1 MGQVT
6 GGTYRD
12 SPLAYS
18 FGATDWPSYYINAIV
33 DGVVTPMYVWQQMIF
48 PNHSQYWNPSNMQ
61 ENAENHT
68 SVQVGILPKRVET
81 PWHIANS
88 AEKYRY
94 VYELAS
100 DSAGNC
106 LFDFIIQNGEEWS
119 SVPVP
124 CNATDHAT
132 YWQMENQGASWAT
145 VQQFLDNYHLAI
157 PAYPNQVEVRCRKIV
172 TYNIIEEY
180 KFALAPTEI
189 RPKGTVTFN
198 LIDGVYFMVNDYPQ
212 PGVVFVEGGCSV
224 APSFVRVSDDMVRL
238 TLSWVNSYVPEH
250 DTYPYLL
257 EVRAPSGV
265 VLSGSGTVKAGTNG
279 SGSNAWDLRAG
290 GLLGR
295 APIAGRSFQL
305 IAYMKQKTTG
315 SVTSVASWTLQEA
328 AMPLPSPVV
337 EASACTSS
345 KSAAEATK
353 PAEGV
358 TFNIVIHRHTPGE
371 DRYPTTPCYVGCS
384 CKGYRQKLW
393 SGVFP
398 ANTTT
403 LTIPVTLSP
412 NQLANENIVDQ
423 QYIYPK
429 FITGNGTA
437 YNAADEAV
445 SYWVPNGEG
454 FGGGL
459 QVIPLEG
466 PQGRIHVHSTP
477 PGATFSV
484 VGPEE
489 FMGITPYDFDYA
501 YPVGVYTIH
510 WNDMISYTA
519 PPNQTLTLGA
529 GATISFE
536 GDYTGGATPPVTPG
550 GKAGLVLLL
559 AGGLGL
565 LALGL
570 RRRRKH

>member
-12 SPLAYS
+12 SPLGYS
-18 FGATDWPSYYINAIV
+18 FGPTDWPSYYITTLIDN
-33 DGVVTPMYVWQQMIF
+33 VVTSLYVWQQMIF
-48 PNHSQYWNPSNMQ
+48 PNYDQWWNPSDMQ
-61 ENAENHT
+61 DNAEKHT
-68 SVQVGILPKRVET
+68 AIPVGVIPKRVET
-81 PWHIANS
+81 PWHNQNS

-94 VYELAS
+94 VYELATN
-100 DSAGNC
+100 SAGIC
-106 LFDFIIQNGEEWS
+106 LFDFVIQGGTEV
-119 SVPVP
+119 SVSAP
-124 CNATDHAT
+124 CNATDMGT
-132 YWQMENQGASWAT
+132 YWQMGTQGASWTT
-145 VQQFLDNYHLAI
+145 VQQWLDNYHLTI
-157 PAYPNQVEVRCRKIV
+157 PTYPNQVEVRCRKTV

-212 PGVVFVEGGCSV
+212 PAMLFVEGGCSV
-224 APSFVRVSDDMVRL
+224 APAFVRVSDDMVRL
-238 TLSWVNSYVPEH
+238 TLSWVNYYVPDH
-250 DTYPYLL
+250 DTYPYVL
-257 EVRAPSGV
+257 EIHAPSGI
-265 VLSGSGTVKAGTNG
+265 VLSSQNTVKAGSNG
-279 SGSNAWDLRAG
+279 AGSNAWDFRAA

-305 IAYMKQKTTG
+305 IAYLKQAVNGTG
-315 SVTSVASWTLQEA
+315 TSSAAFTLQEA
-328 AMPLPSPVV
+328 PMPAPNPVV

-353 PAEGV
+353 PTEGV
-358 TFNIVIHRHTPGE
+358 TFNVTIHRHTPGE
-371 DRYPTTPCYVGCS
+371 DWYPTTSCYIGCS
-384 CKGYRQKLW
+384 CKGYQQKLW

-398 ANTTT
+398 ANTTS
-403 LTIPVTLSP
+403 LTIPLTLSP

-429 FITGNGTA
+429 FITGNGAA
-437 YNAADEAV
+437 YNSADETV

-466 PQGRIHVHSTP
+466 PQGHIHVHSTP

-484 VGPEE
+484 TGPEE
-489 FMGITPYDFDYA
+489 FMGITPYDFNYA
-501 YPVGVYTIH
+501 YPVGTYTIH
-510 WNDMISYTA
+510 WNNMIDYTA

-529 GATISFE
+529 GSTISFE
-536 GDYTGGATPPVTPG
+536 GDYTGGTVIPVEPG
-550 GKAGLVLLL
+550 SKAGLVLLL

-565 LALGL
+565 MALAL
-570 RRRRKH
+570 RRRRK